1 MTVKLEQNLIKIT
14 FKSITDDLNPLVHN
28 SITEYEQNVSLT
40 LKCETVANQIHGLIS
55 TSIGGTKIE

>member
-1 MTVKLEQNLIKIT
+1 
-14 FKSITDDLNPLVHN
+14 VHN

-55 TSIGGTKIE
+55 TISNKINKALKLRHLNLFYF